1 MKTISKLKKDLD
13 KWFSLYIRL
22 RDADDLG
29 FVKCFTSGRYY
40 HYKSLHAGHF
50 MSRKHLSTRYC
61 EYNVQPQSIKDN
73 LFGQGCQFQFG
84 KNLDAQYGEGTAED
98 LQIKSKQIEK
108 FSRADYEEKISYYKS
123 AVENLKKEKGIE

>member
-1 MKTISKLKKDLD
+1 
-13 KWFSLYIRL
+13 
-22 RDADDLG
+22 
-29 FVKCFTSGRYY
+29 
-40 HYKSLHAGHF
+40 

-84 KNLDAQYGEGTAED
+84 KNLDLKYGHGTAED

-108 FSRADYEEKISYYKS
+108 FSRVDYEEKISYYKS